1 MNIILGSGSPRRKS
15 LLKEMGYS
23 FQVIISN
30 VDESFD
36 PNMNVYE
43 VAPYLARLK
52 ADSLLHEMNPN
63 QLLICCDTVV
73 IQNGVILGKPQDQM
87 EAEKTLQQLSNSSH
101 EVMSAV
107 CMHHKGKWNCFHEI
121 TQIEFQELNY
131 EDIKYY
137 IQEFKPLDKA
147 GSYGIQEWIGLIA
160 IKKITGSYTNVIGL
174 PTQLLYNA
182 LNKWGISRT

>member
-23 FQVIISN
+23 FHVLISN
-30 VDESFD
+30 AEESFD
-36 PNMNVYE
+36 SKMNIYE

-52 ADSLLHEMNPN
+52 ADSLLDQLSPN

-73 IQNGVILGKPQDQM
+73 IQNGVILGKPRDQI

-107 CMHHKGKWNCFHEI
+107 CMYHEGKWNNFHEI
-121 TQIEFQELNY
+121 TQIEFHDLKQ
-131 EDIKYY
+131 EDIQYY
-137 IQEFKPLDKA
+137 IHEFKPLDKA

-160 IKKITGSYTNVIGL
+160 IKKIKGSYTNVIGL
-174 PTQLLYNA
+174 PTQKLYKA
-182 LNKWGISRT
+182 LNEWGIPRA

>member
-1 MNIILGSGSPRRKS
+1 LKAES
-15 LLKEMGYS
+15 LLD
-23 FQVIISN
+23 QIS
-30 VDESFD
+30 
-36 PNMNVYE
+36 
-43 VAPYLARLK
+43 
-52 ADSLLHEMNPN
+52 PN

-73 IQNGVILGKPQDQM
+73 IQNGSILGKPADQI

-107 CMHHKGKWNCFHEI
+107 CMHHSGKWNCFHEI
-121 TQIEFQELNY
+121 TQIEFHDLKS
-131 EDIKYY
+131 EDIKHY

-174 PTQLLYNA
+174 PTQMLYKA
-182 LNKWGISRT
+182 LVEWEVSRA

>member
-23 FQVIISN
+23 FHVLISN
-30 VDESFD
+30 ADESFD
-36 PNMNVYE
+36 PKMDIYE
-43 VAPYLARLK
+43 VATYLAQLK
-52 ADSLLHEMNPN
+52 ADSLLGQMNPN
-63 QLLICCDTVV
+63 DLLICCDTVV
-73 IQNGVILGKPQDQM
+73 IQNGAILGKPKDQM

-107 CMHHKGKWNCFHEI
+107 CMHHKGEWNCFHEI
-121 TQIEFQELNY
+121 TQIEFHDLKY

-137 IQEFKPLDKA
+137 IEEFKPLDKA

-174 PTQLLYNA
+174 PTQMLYKA
-182 LNKWGISRT
+182 LGEWGVSRA